1 VLPPPTSL
9 LASLAVVNALYM
21 GAPVMVWQLV
31 AVLVVVV
38 GVAVGVVA
46 PAVHS
51 AFLAIMAD
59 GKRRQ

>member
-1 VLPPPTSL
+1 M
-9 LASLAVVNALYM
+9 VNALYM

-38 GVAVGVVA
+38 GVAVTVVA
-46 PAVHS
+46 PAVHR

>member
-1 VLPPPTSL
+1 M
-9 LASLAVVNALYM
+9 NALYM